1 MTENKE
7 FKFDYNNLRVGRAY
21 KVKGKWVYS
30 SYEGFEP
37 IIILTKDSPYA
48 SLSPFFL
55 KSKDGVIMENDY
67 QSNKIYPILP
77 AHDERNHFSGPVIW
91 SQQRE
96 IHVDEKGYLTP
107 AYFAWRKRLKELK
120 IWNRYPVGRKN
131 MHLCRGS
138 YLEEENRVIGYIEA
152 RSKIYATLYI
162 REVMIEKQ
170 FQELIEK
177 LKAGKKLLILEVDR
191 PHQESLS
198 HYKDKYKVADDFI
211 VGDTMIATPEN
222 INIMLNDDTQKW
234 GHCYTCAWALLL
246 HFGVAGTLPTLK
258 L

>member
-1 MTENKE
+1 MTEIKE
-7 FKFDYNNLRVGRAY
+7 FKFDINNLRVGRAY

-37 IIILTKDSPYA
+37 IIILTKGSDYE

-55 KSKDGVIMENDY
+55 KSKEGIVMENDY
-67 QSNKIYPILP
+67 QFSKIYPILP
-77 AHDERNHFSGPVIW
+77 AHNERNHPKGPIVW
-91 SQQRE
+91 SQQQE
-96 IHVDEKGYLTP
+96 IHVDPNGYLTP
-107 AYFAWRKRLKELK
+107 EYFAWRKRGKALQK
-120 IWNRYPVGRKN
+120 WVRYPVGRNN

-138 YLEEENRVIGYIEA
+138 YLEEENKVIGYIES

-162 REVMIEKQ
+162 REVIIQKQ

-177 LKAGKKLLILEVDR
+177 LKAGKKLLILEVDG
-191 PHQESLS
+191 PHQESLQY
-198 HYKDKYKVADDFI
+198 YKDKYKVKDDFI

-222 INIMLNDDTQKW
+222 IDIMLNDEKERF
-234 GHCYTCAWALLL
+234 GHSYCCAWALLL
-246 HFGVAGTLPTLK
+246 HFGMAGKLPTLK